1 MKEKIKKT
9 FSFIVRFGLSAGL
22 LVYLF
27 QKNDITKTIEIAK
40 SADIFYLVIAFV
52 IMLII
57 YAFLLLRWKI
67 VMKALDLHI
76 PTKEVTRWFLIGAFF
91 NFVLPTSTGGDFVK
105 AIGLCK
111 GASDRSK
118 VVASV
123 VLDRIFGF
131 ISITMVA
138 LVSYFVARKMADDKS
153 LLNGILVLFAVSWG
167 GLLFLLNERLYSF
180 ACNIF
185 NKFKVA
191 KEKLLKLHQAFAL
204 IKGKFYSMFFV
215 IALSSLGQALLG
227 LTYFFTA
234 KGLRQDVDLIYC
246 IAFAPLICVA
256 ASLPSIGGLGFRENA
271 TAILFMKIGVSN
283 PVAVGISLLSLFYLI
298 IIGIVGAIVYV
309 CSVFFRRV
317 QRSQPDS
324 AVGRKDN

>member
-1 MKEKIKKT
+1 MKEKAKKT
-9 FSFIVRFGLSAGL
+9 LSFLVRFGLSAAL
-22 LVYLF
+22 LAYLF

-40 SADIFYLVIAFV
+40 SADVVYLLLALLIMFV
-52 IMLII
+52 I
-57 YAFLLLRWKI
+57 YGFLLLRWKI
-67 VMKALDLHI
+67 VMEALHLHI
-76 PTKEVTRWFLIGAFF
+76 STKEATRWFFIGAFF
-91 NFVLPTSTGGDFVK
+91 NFVLPTSTGGDVVK

-131 ISITMVA
+131 IAITMVA
-138 LVSYFVARKMADDKS
+138 LISYFVARKMADEKS
-153 LLNGILVLFAVSWG
+153 LLNGILILFVVSWG

-185 NKFKVA
+185 NKFKVV

-204 IKGKFYSMFFV
+204 IKGKFYSIFLILAV
-215 IALSSLGQALLG
+215 SSLGQVLLG
-227 LTYFFTA
+227 FTYFFTA
-234 KGLRQDVDLIYC
+234 KGLHQDVDLIYC

-271 TAILFMKIGVSN
+271 TALLFMKIGLSKPAAVS
-283 PVAVGISLLSLFYLI
+283 VSLLSLLYLV
-298 IIGIVGAIVYV
+298 IIGLVGAIVYV
-309 CSVFFRRV
+309 CSVFSRRV
-317 QRSQPDS
+317 QRVQSDP
-324 AVGRKDN
+324 AVDRKNN